1 MKTKPPVKRLLSL
14 GLALL
19 LAVGVAV
26 AVVRSVQQ
34 RSPQTQPADLTVV
47 RGLIGSEKQ
56 PFFNDPAVVAAF
68 ARHGLRLQVDVA
80 GSRQIAQSDLSGY
93 DFAFPAGVPAAV
105 RIQRDH
111 KVTKVYQPFYT
122 PMAVA
127 TFKPIAAV
135 LRRAGVM
142 RPLAG
147 GYWRFEMKAYL
158 DLVARGAR
166 WIDLPGNRPTRPGSR
181 C

>member
-1 MKTKPPVKRLLSL
+1 VKRLLSL

-122 PMAVA
+122 
-127 TFKPIAAV
+127 
-135 LRRAGVM
+135 R
-142 RPLAG
+142 
-147 GYWRFEMKAYL
+147 WRWPPSSPSPPCCSE
-158 DLVARGAR
+158 RG
-166 WIDLPGNRPTRPGSR
+166 
-181 C
+181 